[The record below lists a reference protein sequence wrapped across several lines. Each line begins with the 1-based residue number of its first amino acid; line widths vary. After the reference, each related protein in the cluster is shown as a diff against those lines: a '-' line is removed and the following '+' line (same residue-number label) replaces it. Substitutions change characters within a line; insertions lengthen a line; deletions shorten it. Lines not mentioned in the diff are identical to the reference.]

1 MVKLLFCLVSIAL
14 ILYGVA
20 ILTLN
25 RRISDLLKEISTKV
39 SRKNRIAIFQK
50 VSVKQFIEDFRKLG
64 VGTEE
69 LTDDQIKNIYKG
81 IKLPTRASS
90 GSAGYDFYLP
100 LGISIAHGC
109 SVVIP
114 TGIRCKIKDGFCLNI
129 IPKSGLGF
137 KYRVM
142 IGNTIGLIDSDYY
155 CSDNE
160 GHIMVKIVN
169 DGYNPSHRA
178 IHYEKFSD
186 YELTVVK
193 ENVKSTAKD
202 KVALKLEQGN
212 KFCQGVF
219 LPYFITDDDN
229 VTDTRNGG
237 FGSTGA

>member
-1 MVKLLFCLVSIAL
+1 MKLLFCLIL
-14 ILYGVA
+14 I
-20 ILTLN
+20 TLIICGIEFLMLH
-25 RRISDLLKEISTKV
+25 RRISNLTTEVLIRT
-39 SRKNRIAIFQK
+39 SRKRGLALFEK

-69 LTDDQIKNIYKG
+69 LTDDQIKSIYKG

-100 LGISIAHGC
+100 LGISIAQGC

-114 TGIRCKIKDGFCLNI
+114 TGIRCKMSDKLCLNI

-155 CSDNE
+155 DSDNE

-169 DGYNPSHRA
+169 DGYSPSHRT

-193 ENVKSTAKD
+193 ENVKPTAKD
-202 KVALKLEQGN
+202 KVVLKLEQGN

-219 LPYFITDDDN
+219 LPYFITIQDN
-229 VTDTRNGG
+229 VRDTRNGG